1 MGIKTDNQHKNPSL
15 FRMNTHSYITGYYIT
30 WVLHDRPNRRFGQK
44 QGHQSVIYAW
54 DISSTVSL
62 HPRRKKTNKQKFWD
76 TNQRLNKKRL
86 GFNYFENLMD
96 CWSLNESPLFF
107 FQCDKQLKTVKAE
120 KNKWSKEWIWKG
132 KSQ

>member
-1 MGIKTDNQHKNPSL
+1 MHEIYPVLSHCIQGAKNQQTKVMGHKSK
-15 FRMNTHSYITGYYIT
+15 I
-30 WVLHDRPNRRFGQK
+30 
-44 QGHQSVIYAW
+44 
-54 DISSTVSL
+54 
-62 HPRRKKTNKQKFWD
+62 KQKKAW
-76 TNQRLNKKRL
+76 L
-86 GFNYFENLMD
+86 YFENLMD